1 MVGLVVVAVDGMV
14 VLVEQY
20 MGLEMVVVDMFI
32 LLPQRLTILKV
43 VC

>member
-1 MVGLVVVAVDGMV
+1 VVVAVDGMV